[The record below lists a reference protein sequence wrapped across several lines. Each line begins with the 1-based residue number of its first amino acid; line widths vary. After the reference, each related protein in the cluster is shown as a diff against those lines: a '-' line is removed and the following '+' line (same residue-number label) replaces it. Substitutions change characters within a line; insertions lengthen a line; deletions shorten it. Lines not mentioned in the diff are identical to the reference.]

1 MTDVEDAT
9 TGQRQALDRVIGF
22 RGYVA
27 IGFGVMVGVGW
38 LVYAGQWLLTGGA
51 LGAILAF
58 LVGAAFLIPVG
69 RCYAELTSALPL
81 SGGEVAF
88 TYKAFGP
95 LAAFVAAWALSMNYI
110 AVTPFETI
118 AVGTMFEA
126 LFPTLVSAEL
136 YTVGDY
142 GVSWSTILP
151 GLAAGLWVI
160 WLNWRGAEL
169 SVAFQTLAIGAMLI
183 ASMIF
188 LCVAFVK
195 GDVGNLTPLFVGGG
209 SWYAV
214 WASVVS
220 VLVVV
225 PFFLTGFDCIAQAAE
240 ESGRGMAPRQLGV
253 AIVAT
258 IVMGA
263 LFYTMII
270 LALGLSVPVERI
282 AEIDGQGR
290 EMPLAEVFRI
300 DLGSPWMARLVLF
313 AGLLGILS
321 TLNGIFIAATRIL
334 FAQGRGGLLPHWFAV
349 LHPVHHTPKNA
360 VLFVGVIALL
370 GPFVGK
376 AGLLH
381 IVNSYSLVFSFV
393 LTITAFAALRLRRT
407 APDMQRPYRA
417 GLTSIYLAVLVGFV
431 LIALMTVPGSPGQ
444 MGTAEFITVAVWMTL
459 GLLLFA
465 ARQSGGRMLA
475 RDEQSTM
482 ILGDWAKS

>member
-1 MTDVEDAT
+1 M
-9 TGQRQALDRVIGF
+9 QRETLDRVIGF

-51 LGAILAF
+51 LGAVLAF
-58 LVGAAFLIPVG
+58 LIGAAFLIPVG

-126 LFPTLVSAEL
+126 LFPSVVSAEL
-136 YTVGDY
+136 YTVGGY

-169 SVAFQTLAIGAMLI
+169 SVAFQTLAIAAMLI
-183 ASMIF
+183 TSVIF
-188 LCVAFVK
+188 LGVAFIK
-195 GDVGNLTPLFVGGG
+195 GDIGNLTPLFVGG
-209 SWYAV
+209 SNWQAV

-282 AEIDGQGR
+282 SELDGQGR
-290 EMPLAEVFRI
+290 EMPLAGVFRM

-334 FAQGRGGLLPHWFAV
+334 FAQGRGGLLPHWFAE
-349 LHPVHHTPKNA
+349 LHPVHHTPRNA
-360 VLFVGVIALL
+360 VLFVGAIALL

-393 LTITAFAALRLRRT
+393 LTITAFAALRLRRS
-407 APDMQRPYRA
+407 APDMPRPYRT
-417 GLTSIYLAVLVGFV
+417 GLASIHLAILVGFV

-444 MGTAEFITVAVWMTL
+444 MGRAEFLTVAVWMTL

-465 ARQSGGRMLA
+465 ARQFGGRMLA
-475 RDEQSTM
+475 RDEQRVM
-482 ILGDWAKS
+482 ILGDRAGQ

>member
-1 MTDVEDAT
+1 MEDAAAM
-9 TGQRQALDRVIGF
+9 QREVLDRVIGF

-51 LGAILAF
+51 LGAVLAF
-58 LVGAAFLIPVG
+58 LLGAAFLIPVG

-95 LAAFVAAWALSMNYI
+95 LAAFVTAWALSMNYI

-126 LFPTLVSAEL
+126 LFPSMVTADL
-136 YTVGDY
+136 YTVGPY

-151 GLAAGLWVI
+151 GFAAGMWVS
-160 WLNWRGAEL
+160 WLNWRGARL
-169 SVAFQTLAIGAMLI
+169 SVAFQSIAIAAMLL
-183 ASMIF
+183 ASAIF
-188 LCVAFVK
+188 FAVAFVK
-195 GDVGNLTPLFVGGG
+195 GDLANLAPLFVGGG
-209 SWYAV
+209 SWQAAA
-214 WASVVS
+214 ASLVS

-240 ESGRGMAPRQLGV
+240 ESGRGMAPRQLGI

-258 IVMGA
+258 ILMGA

-270 LALGLSVPVERI
+270 LALGLSAPAERI
-282 AEIDGQGR
+282 AELAAKGR
-290 EMPLAEVFRI
+290 EMPLAEVFRV
-300 DLGSPWMARLVLF
+300 DLGSPWLARLVLF

-321 TLNGIFIAATRIL
+321 TLNGIFLAATRIL

-349 LHPVHHTPKNA
+349 LHPVHHTPRNA
-360 VLFVGVIALL
+360 VLFVGILALL

-393 LTITAFAALRLRRT
+393 LTVTALAALRLRRC
-407 APDMQRPYRA
+407 APDMPRPYRT
-417 GLTSIYLAVLVGFV
+417 GLASIYLAIVVGLV
-431 LIALMTVPGSPGQ
+431 LIALMTVPGSAGQ
-444 MGTAEFITVAVWMTL
+444 MGSAEFLTVAVWMAL

-465 ARQSGGRMLA
+465 VRQSGGRMLPRA
-475 RDEQSTM
+475 VQRKM
-482 ILGDWAKS
+482 ILGTAEGQ